1 MNKFEDFKSRIS
13 ELTNSSD
20 MIALTFEI
28 FGKNISR
35 KDLQKISRIQRAR
48 VEEIVTS
55 PSYIPN
61 F

>member
-28 FGKNISR
+28 FGNNISR